1 MVEGRPS
8 HEVRHEQVVE
18 SSRMAQSRGLRVLQH
33 DFNPIFSM
41 PVSGPPTEERITARP
56 EEATPTRR
64 NDEPNGV
71 VDQKAA
77 ASSTME
83 STPIASPAKN
93 AETAPPVT
101 QKESNK
107 DGLMDLINAFVDKQ
121 MGLARQSGAGAGDL
135 KDPVSAHAR
144 GADLG

>member
-1 MVEGRPS
+1 
-8 HEVRHEQVVE
+8 
-18 SSRMAQSRGLRVLQH
+18 MAQSRGLRVLQH

-41 PVSGPPTEERITARP
+41 PVSGRPSEERFTARP

-64 NDEPNGV
+64 DNEPNGV

-77 ASSTME
+77 ASAAMDPP
-83 STPIASPAKN
+83 PIASPAKN
-93 AETAPPVT
+93 AETAPHAT
-101 QKESNK
+101 EKESNK

-121 MGLARQSGAGAGDL
+121 MGLARQSGGGAGDL

-144 GADLG
+144 GADPG